1 MAGAGAGDYTTQPQR
16 SFQADLMNKHLVIS
30 ALGKDR
36 PGIVN
41 DLSKA
46 ILDCGGNVE
55 DSRMTVLGGE
65 FALILLVSGHWSAIG
80 KLEHQLPA
88 LGKKLDLT
96 VVARH
101 TEPRAARANMV
112 PYVVD
117 VIAMDHS
124 GIVHDIA
131 EFFATRTI
139 NIEEMSTWTY
149 PAAHTGTAMFS
160 MNMTVSIPSDLNIGR
175 LRQEFT
181 EFCDSLNL
189 DATLEPSRH

>member
-1 MAGAGAGDYTTQPQR
+1 MKKY
-16 SFQADLMNKHLVIS
+16 LVIS

-41 DLSKA
+41 ELTKVV
-46 ILDCGGNVE
+46 LDCGGNVE

-65 FALILLVSGHWSAIG
+65 FALMVLVSGHWSAVG
-80 KLEHQLPA
+80 KLEAQLSA
-88 LGKKLDLT
+88 LEKRLEMT
-96 VVARH
+96 IVAKH
-101 TEPRAARANMV
+101 TEPRDSRTSMV

-117 VIAMDHS
+117 VISMDHS
-124 GIVHDIA
+124 GIVHEIA
-131 EFFATRTI
+131 DFFAARQI

-149 PAAHTGTAMFS
+149 PAAHTGTPMFS
-160 MNMTVSIPSDLNIGR
+160 MNMTVSIPSELNIGR

-189 DATLEPSRH
+189 DATLEPARH

>member
-1 MAGAGAGDYTTQPQR
+1 MKKY
-16 SFQADLMNKHLVIS
+16 LVIS

-46 ILDCGGNVE
+46 VLDCSANVE
-55 DSRMTVLGGE
+55 DSRMSVLGGE
-65 FALILLVSGHWSAIG
+65 FALIMLISGHWSAIA

-88 LGKKLDLT
+88 MQKRLELLI
-96 VVARH
+96 VAKH
-101 TEPRAARANMV
+101 TEPRTARSNMV
-112 PYVVD
+112 PYIID
-117 VIAMDHS
+117 VISMDHS
-124 GIVHDIA
+124 GIVHEVAD
-131 EFFATRTI
+131 FFATRDI
-139 NIEEMSTWTY
+139 NIEELSTWTY
-149 PAAHTGTAMFS
+149 PAAHTGTPMFS
-160 MNMTVSIPSDLNIGR
+160 MNMTVSIPSDVNIGR

>member
-1 MAGAGAGDYTTQPQR
+1 
-16 SFQADLMNKHLVIS
+16 MNKHLVIS

-46 ILDCGGNVE
+46 ILDSGGNVE

-96 VVARH
+96 IVARH
-101 TEPRAARANMV
+101 TEPRPARANMV
-112 PYVVD
+112 PYVID
-117 VIAMDHS
+117 VISMDHP

-131 EFFATRTI
+131 EFFAARKI

-149 PAAHTGTAMFS
+149 PAAHTGTSMFS
-160 MNMTVSIPSDLNIGR
+160 MNMTVSIPSDQNIGQIGR
-175 LRQEFT
+175 
-181 EFCDSLNL
+181 
-189 DATLEPSRH
+189 AHV